1 MTPEAQLCE
10 TVDTSMSRFGL
21 CVTESAFDP
30 WVVVGGVLM
39 AQQAAVLALRAAGDT
54 IPAQAG
60 GTELLLRAASKDRI
74 PAPFTLPFGGRARQ
88 DFDRLVEARNAF
100 MHPRGVTWFVS
111 ADTLARGMPV
121 AAGVVRHLILTQPI
135 LNDLVSPLEQDRLR
149 ESLKAID
156 AFAEFLTRPEPR

>member
-10 TVDTSMSRFGL
+10 TVDTTMSRFGL

-39 AQQAAVLALRAAGDT
+39 AQQAAVLALRAAGDS

-60 GTELLLRAASKDRI
+60 GTELLLRAASKDRLS
-74 PAPFTLPFGGRARQ
+74 APFTLPFGTKARQ

-100 MHPRGVTWFVS
+100 LHPRGLTWFVS
-111 ADTLARGMPV
+111 VDSLVRGMPV
-121 AAGVVRHLILTQPI
+121 ATGVVRHLILTQPV
-135 LNDLVSPLEQDRLR
+135 LNDLVAPAQQAELQD
-149 ESLKAID
+149 SLQAID
-156 AFAEFLTRPEPR
+156 AFANFLARPE